1 MVVQGEV
8 RMFQVEGRVI
18 KGEGRLIQGG
28 IKMIQGELRVIERE
42 GRHRCQI
49 VPFLIG
55 IPHIKEFLVQL
66 PFFVCRFC
74 LFFFF
79 FFFAQS
85 PIPI

>member
-8 RMFQVEGRVI
+8 RMIQVEGRVI
-18 KGEGRLIQGG
+18 KGEGRVIQGG

-42 GRHRCQI
+42 GRHSCQI
-49 VPFLIG
+49 VLFLIG
-55 IPHIKEFLVQL
+55 IPHIKGFWVQL

-74 LFFFF
+74 LFF
-79 FFFAQS
+79 AQS